1 MTVSAGTAE
10 GAECRASAPV
20 TQRMVTAMSR
30 RGRVT
35 GAILTQGAILLR
47 PVTGAQDREQFY
59 RRWSAICL
67 VLMALGCAVGVIVP
81 AGIGWDFANFYDA
94 GRRVAAG
101 QVADLYNPRSLIA
114 GQPPQG
120 STGFFGAP
128 LSALFYVP
136 LAGFDAGTALLLF
149 KIQNV
154 AAFAVTFVVLFRFCR
169 PFVSGGSLEQSR
181 FAAQFAFFCLIF
193 QPFWTVFRVGGQTTP
208 TVLMLLAIGLV
219 LHTRGRFWGSST
231 TIVLAALIKP
241 ALAPAL
247 VLLAA
252 LSGFAFAWR
261 LGTTLAA
268 LGLLSLA
275 VVGWPAHAAFLD
287 LMQRSAGR
295 TYAWYFNSSVYIVL
309 DSLRQAAGADA
320 PAGLKMALSIAT
332 WTLRGAVV
340 AGILWLVHGSR
351 GQPWPAAARRHFHF
365 TLTILFFLLWSPIV
379 WEHYLALLF
388 PPLMYVVAARAHF
401 RREAVVIVTA
411 ILFSSIAQ
419 NLILINWAREH
430 IAFESLPAILAAA
443 LVKSAP
449 LLLTIALLARHWR
462 ELFQSYAAPAWRS
475 LDAAQA
481 PRSDRVP
488 APVSS

>member
-1 MTVSAGTAE
+1 
-10 GAECRASAPV
+10 
-20 TQRMVTAMSR
+20 
-30 RGRVT
+30 
-35 GAILTQGAILLR
+35 
-47 PVTGAQDREQFY
+47 VTGAQDREQFY

-67 VLMALGCAVGVIVP
+67 VLMAIGCAVGVIVP

-101 QVADLYNPRSLIA
+101 QVADLYNPRSPIA

-136 LAGFDAGTALLLF
+136 LAGFDAGTALVLF
-149 KIQNV
+149 KVQNV

-169 PFVSGGSLEQSR
+169 RFVSGGSLEQSR

-219 LHTRGRFWGSST
+219 LHTRGRFWGSSA

-247 VLLAA
+247 LLLAA
-252 LSGFAFAWR
+252 ISGLAFAWR

-268 LGLLSLA
+268 SGLLSLA
-275 VVGWPAHAAFLD
+275 LVGWPAHAAFLD

-295 TYAWYFNSSVYIVL
+295 TYAWYFNSSVYILL
-309 DSLRQAAGADA
+309 DSLRQYAGADT
-320 PAGLKMALSIAT
+320 PAGLQGSLSIAI
-332 WTLRGAVV
+332 WALRGAVAV
-340 AGILWLVHGSR
+340 GTLWLVYRSWR
-351 GQPWPAAARRHFHF
+351 EPWPASARRHFNF

-388 PPLMYVVAARAHF
+388 LPLMYVVAAQTHF
-401 RREAVVIVTA
+401 SREALGIVAA
-411 ILFSSIAQ
+411 ILFTSIAQ
-419 NLILINWAREH
+419 NLILINWIREH
-430 IAFESLPAILAAA
+430 VAFDSVLALAAA
-443 LVKSAP
+443 AIVKSAP
-449 LLLTIALLARHWR
+449 LLLTVVLVARHWR
-462 ELFQSYAAPAWRS
+462 QWFGSYTAAAWRS
-475 LDAAQA
+475 TAQP
-481 PRSDRVP
+481 PRRDRMP
-488 APVSS
+488 APVNS